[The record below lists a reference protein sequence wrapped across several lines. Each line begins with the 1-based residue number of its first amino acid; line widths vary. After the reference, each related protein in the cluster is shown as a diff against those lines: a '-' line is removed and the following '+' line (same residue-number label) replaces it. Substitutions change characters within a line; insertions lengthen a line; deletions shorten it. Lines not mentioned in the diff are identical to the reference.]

1 MSFLSNIFKASSPSA
16 PAKPAPPPPPPPPS
30 YSPIPAELPKIAA
43 PKAVQIAEAASPSP
57 EAQALLTPQQTPS
70 QYLNALQ
77 EKHMGGE
84 MVKTMAHGLPDR
96 EGVHWAASSAAKVS
110 DKLPPDDLNAMKA
123 AQAWVKSPTP
133 SNQAAASAAAAATNF
148 KGPGA
153 FAAQGAAWAQPP
165 ASGGALPAAA
175 AAPRLTP
182 HAVNSAVMMSSS
194 IQANP
199 ALAAPTAQL
208 PTLAAPAA
216 PAAPILVA
224 PKLAS
229 VPPPTP
235 TIPPDVQAQTFQQ
248 QHPFIKLGVDI
259 ASGKN
264 SWA

>member
-1 MSFLSNIFKASSPSA
+1 MSFLSNIFKASSPAA
-16 PAKPAPPPPPPPPS
+16 PAKPAPPPPPPPS
-30 YSPIPAELPKIAA
+30 YPPIPAELPKIAA
-43 PKAVQIAEAASPSP
+43 PKAAQIAEAASPSP

-77 EKHMGGE
+77 DKHMGGE

-96 EGVHWAASSAAKVS
+96 EGVHWAASSAEKVA

-123 AQAWVKSPTP
+123 AQAWAKNPTP

-165 ASGGALPAAA
+165 VPGGALPAAA
-175 AAPRLTP
+175 AMPRLTP

-216 PAAPILVA
+216 PALAA
-224 PKLAS
+224 PKLAA

-235 TIPPDVQAQTFQQ
+235 IVPPEVQAQTFQQ

-264 SWA
+264 TC